1 MFDEATM
8 QIIKAVAVMI
18 PAVAAIVGAVVSWVF
33 NRTMNRFDEME
44 KRVSQLEKNCNEED
58 IKNLLLKIEKLQEEL
73 NEVRVNYIHK
83 QDFIREM
90 AKLDNKVEKILDII
104 TEMERRR

>member
-33 NRTMNRFDEME
+33 NRTMNRFDEM
-44 KRVSQLEKNCNEED
+44 
-58 IKNLLLKIEKLQEEL
+58 
-73 NEVRVNYIHK
+73 
-83 QDFIREM
+83 
-90 AKLDNKVEKILDII
+90 
-104 TEMERRR
+104 